1 MRSVIFCHKLSSM
14 KNIFKFFLLLITF
27 AGCQQNNLQ
36 EQLAAC
42 QQELSEK
49 NEALEAAA
57 NSSETEN
64 PTLVHTVYLNVKD
77 DISDADRTRL
87 MEGIIT
93 LASISGVYHFKSG
106 SFKDLGDKRALSDYE
121 VVLQMEFLNEE
132 AYHNYQQ
139 DSVHIGF
146 KKSVADL
153 LAGPPATHD
162 FILQ

>member
-1 MRSVIFCHKLSSM
+1 M
-14 KNIFKFFLLLITF
+14 KNIFNFFLLLMVL
-27 AGCQQNNLQ
+27 AGCQQNNIQ

-49 NEALEAAA
+49 TEALEAAL
-57 NSSETEN
+57 NSSESEN
-64 PTLVHTVYLNVKD
+64 LSLVHTVYLNVKD
-77 DISDADRTRL
+77 DISEADRSRL
-87 MEGIIT
+87 IEGIKT
-93 LASISGVYHFKSG
+93 LASIPGVYNLKTG
-106 SFKDLGDKRALSDYE
+106 SFKDLGDKRALSEYE
-121 VVLQMEFLNEE
+121 VVLQMEFLDEE
-132 AYHNYQQ
+132 AYRHYQQ